1 MLNYSPIFRCDGIWG
16 KERERERRLILHSE
30 EGDVTEEQLER
41 RSAEKKFKRFII
53 REG

>member
-1 MLNYSPIFRCDGIWG
+1 MRI
-16 KERERERRLILHSE
+16 ERERRLILHSE

-41 RSAEKKFKRFII
+41 SAEKKFKRFII